1 MSKIKKLFTNVR
13 VIILI
18 VILAAMIISIHPD
31 PGRTGVA
38 IRTVLKNSS
47 AEIAG
52 ISSPLPSDKP
62 MFREVIFDI
71 NGNAVN
77 NEGDYYNITSS
88 LKPGDTVTIR
98 TTSNFNKVGDE
109 RKLSLT
115 SQAHK
120 YTLTVLPE
128 YNTTVLNET
137 EEVIVPRVIEEN
149 ETINGTVVL
158 VNRTVNE
165 TVTRHKVKKELV
177 GAQDL
182 GLKIYQAPTSNIK
195 KGLDLQGGTRVLLQ
209 PQEQVSDDDFSL
221 IMDNLKQR
229 LNVYG
234 LSDIV
239 VRKVTD
245 LTGNNYILIEV
256 AGANE
261 EEVKNLI
268 ASQGKFE
275 AKIRNDTVFRGGEDI
290 KYVCRSADCS
300 YAEDPRSPCG
310 QNSDGTWHCTFQF
323 SITLSPEAAQRQ
335 ADLTRNLQVV
345 NDNGQEYLN
354 ESIDLFLDDSL
365 VDTLKIGADLR
376 GTPTTDI
383 AISGSGSGESYQEA
397 VQDSAQ
403 NMKNLQTIL
412 ITGSLPVALNIVNI
426 DTVSPSLGKEF
437 LNNVLLVG
445 LFALLA
451 VAFVVVI
458 RYRDIK
464 IAIPMLLTMG
474 SEIVMLLGLAS
485 LIGWNLDLAAIAGIL
500 VAVGTGVDDQ
510 IVIIDELKHSRKET
524 LLNWTERLKRAFFI
538 IMAAYFTTVVAMLP
552 LWWAGAGLVRGFA
565 ITTIFGVSFGVFVS
579 RPAFG
584 AIVEILLKD

>member
-1 MSKIKKLFTNVR
+1 MSKIKKLVTNIR
-13 VIILI
+13 VIILVI
-18 VILAAMIISIHPD
+18 ILAAMLITIHPD
-31 PGRTGVA
+31 PYKKGVA
-38 IRTVLKNSS
+38 IRAVAKNSS

-52 ISSPLPSDKP
+52 IHSPLPSDKP

-71 NGNAVN
+71 NGQAVN
-77 NEGDYYNITSS
+77 DLSDYYNITSR
-88 LKPGDTVTIR
+88 LKPGDTVIIR
-98 TTSNFNKVGDE
+98 TTSNFDYSGDQ

-115 SQAHK
+115 SLTHK

-137 EEVIVPRVIEEN
+137 ENVTVHKVVPEN
-149 ETINGTVVL
+149 VTVNGTVML
-158 VNRTVNE
+158 ENRTINVTE
-165 TVTRHKVKKELV
+165 TRHKVKKTLV

-182 GLKIYQAPTSNIK
+182 GLTVYQAPTSNIK

-209 PQEQVSDDDFSL
+209 PEHPVSDSDFSL

-245 LTGNNYILIEV
+245 LTGNNYILVEV
-256 AGANE
+256 AGANQ

-275 AKIRNDTVFRGGEDI
+275 AKIRNNTVFRGGQDI

-300 YAEDPRSPCG
+300 YAEDPRQPCS
-310 QNSDGTWHCTFQF
+310 QNSDGKWYCRFQF

-335 ADLTRNLQVV
+335 ADLTKDLQVITK
-345 NDNGQEYLN
+345 DSQQYLN
-354 ESIDLFLDDSL
+354 ESIDLYLDNSL
-365 VDTLKIGADLR
+365 VDSLQIGADLR

-383 AISGSGSGESYQEA
+383 AISGSGSGDSYQEA

-403 NMKNLQTIL
+403 NMKRLQTIL

-426 DTVSPSLGKEF
+426 DTVSPTLGQEF
-437 LNNVLLVG
+437 LRNVLYIG

-451 VAFVVVI
+451 VAAVVVL
-458 RYRDIK
+458 RYRDVK
-464 IAIPMLLTMG
+464 IALPMLFTMG
-474 SEIVMLLGLAS
+474 SEIIMLLGLAS

-510 IVIIDELKHSRKET
+510 IVIIDELKQQRKET
-524 LLNWTERLKRAFFI
+524 ILNWVERLKRAFFI

-552 LWWAGAGLVRGFA
+552 LWWVGAGLVRGFA
-565 ITTIFGVSFGVFVS
+565 ITTIAGVSFGVFVS